1 MPLVRLADG
10 NQDGENSQRRQRLMK
25 TFVWLLV
32 GLCVVLAMVA
42 LLRHQVRR
50 IQFRRRIAE
59 QFGLV
64 YPDAEW
70 GIRTVALFKGYP
82 SVWSAFVAAF
92 SLRVYEI
99 NIQDSKGRPRREM
112 FEADFHPISCR
123 LRGIKKLP

>member
-1 MPLVRLADG
+1 
-10 NQDGENSQRRQRLMK
+10 MK
-25 TFVWLLV
+25 TFVLLLV
-32 GLCVVLAMVA
+32 GLCVVLATVA

-59 QFGLV
+59 QFGLA

-70 GIRTVALFKGYP
+70 EIRTVTLFQGHP
-82 SVWSAFVAAF
+82 SVWSAFVAAL

-99 NIQDSKGRPRREM
+99 TIQDSKGDPRREM

-123 LRGIKKLP
+123 LRSIRSLQ